1 MGARILWHSD
11 DMEFTDVVRHRRMV
25 RTYDLSRPVPA
36 DVVAR
41 VVDTMLRA
49 PSAGFS
55 QGTGFL
61 VLDTEEDVARFR
73 ESVTPEKDVE
83 NWFAANVQAPVLIIP
98 LANKDAYLDRYARP
112 DKGFTERSDA
122 WWTSPYWDIDAGMAA
137 LLGLLSCVDQGLG
150 ACFFGM
156 EISRVDVFKA
166 AFDIPA
172 EFRPIGIISLGYSS
186 EPPRDL
192 SKSRKPKNALVSYG
206 RWGHASPSS

>member
-1 MGARILWHSD
+1 
-11 DMEFTDVVRHRRMV
+11 MEFNAVVRHRRMV
-25 RTYDLSRPVPA
+25 RTYDLTRPVPT

-61 VLDTEEDVARFR
+61 VLDTPEDVARFR
-73 ESVTPEKDVE
+73 ASATPEKDVE

-98 LANKDAYLDRYARP
+98 LANKDAYLSRYALP
-112 DKGFTERSDA
+112 DKGFTDRSDE

-156 EISRVDVFKA
+156 EISCVEPFKRD
-166 AFDIPA
+166 FEIPP

-192 SKSRKPKNALVSYG
+192 SKSRKPKDALVSYG
-206 RWGHASPSS
+206 RWGRVAPKLR